1 MFKKYVLNIIKR
13 MKSKRPKMGL
23 IFKHIIYYISKF
35 GIHFPLTN
43 KEIELTNKEIEFI
56 SLFNRYYMKEDT
68 LSAALKIN
76 KDELHKWL
84 FSRNLIIAYY
94 KSSNPQLPHIQ
105 KRICKIG
112 KKAKKFKGC

>member
-1 MFKKYVLNIIKR
+1 MR
-13 MKSKRPKMGL
+13 L

-35 GIHFPLTN
+35 GIHFPLTH

-84 FSRNLIIAYY
+84 FSRNLIITYY

-105 KRICKIG
+105 KRICKI
-112 KKAKKFKGC
+112 KKKVKKFKGC

>member
-1 MFKKYVLNIIKR
+1 
-13 MKSKRPKMGL
+13 MGL

-35 GIHFPLTN
+35 GIYFPLTD
-43 KEIELTNKEIEFI
+43 KEIEFI

-84 FSRNLIIAYY
+84 FSRNLIITYY

>member
-1 MFKKYVLNIIKR
+1 MR
-13 MKSKRPKMGL
+13 L

-43 KEIELTNKEIEFI
+43 KVTNKEIELTNKEMEFI

-84 FSRNLIIAYY
+84 FSRNLIITYY
-94 KSSNPQLPHIQ
+94 KSSKSQLHIQ
-105 KRICKIG
+105 KRICKI
-112 KKAKKFKGC
+112 KKKVKKFKGC